1 MLRWRRDPVT
11 PQIVV
16 GDGGNCE
23 PEKGKGHMLTVSCH
37 MGPVTSVPV
46 VPKHLCGVALTHL
59 ISWDFK
65 KLPLHLGE
73 CHLVE
78 RLLTD

>member
-1 MLRWRRDPVT
+1 MT

-16 GDGGNCE
+16 GGGGSCE
-23 PEKGKGHMLTVSCH
+23 PEKGKGNMLTTLHH
-37 MGPVTSVPV
+37 MGHVASVPV

-59 ISWDFK
+59 ISWDSK